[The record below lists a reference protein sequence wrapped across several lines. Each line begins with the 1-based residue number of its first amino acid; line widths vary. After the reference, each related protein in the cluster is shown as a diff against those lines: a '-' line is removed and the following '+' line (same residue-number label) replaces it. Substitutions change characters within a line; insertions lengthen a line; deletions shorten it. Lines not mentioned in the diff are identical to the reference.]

1 MENYGIKEGLS
12 EPITPKLFSQQ
23 NLLREVTNSQNKEV
37 EMNPSTSNKNLFQ
50 SAKQYMTPTSIKMMS
65 LSKSKMKLNE
75 ELEAS
80 GKKISGLDSKSAFS
94 KKRKYSEVIKEE
106 EDLKEKYQNSGI
118 DTKLDDCC
126 RKCGNKEKWI
136 EEFEGI
142 LEGEVDI
149 SNLIPNVIGEMGSI
163 MLEKNKVWLMILKIK
178 QSKGNLPL
186 VSLLLFYDN
195 FLKSIEKSLENLEGF
210 KDSFISEIKNY
221 ERQEI
226 LNQFAEIGVVFDEK
240 DYNSVNLDLLLERP
254 DLLYTPNNPNDSTK
268 KFKHTSHGGRFDH
281 VADSNYNNKL
291 NNKNDNEQGSSLKEY
306 QIQLNSKSKSKAVV
320 SIRNLNND
328 FNDSKHRPDNS
339 ANKDMAQ
346 SNSQQQS
353 ISLIDQSTL
362 SNQPSNK
369 KKKDDSKS
377 KIHFLI

>member
-1 MENYGIKEGLS
+1 MENYGIKEGIS
-12 EPITPKLFSQQ
+12 EPITPKRFSQQ

-37 EMNPSTSNKNLFQ
+37 EMNPSTSDNDLFQ
-50 SAKQYMTPTSIKMMS
+50 SAKQYMTTTSIKMMS

-80 GKKISGLDSKSAFS
+80 GKKISGLDSKSATS
-94 KKRKYSEVIKEE
+94 KKRKYREVIKEE

-136 EEFEGI
+136 EEFEGV

-178 QSKGNLPL
+178 QSKANLPL
-186 VSLLLFYDN
+186 GSLLLFYDN

-226 LNQFAEIGVVFDEK
+226 LNQFAEIGIVFDEK
-240 DYNSVNLDLLLERP
+240 DYNLVNLDLLLERP
-254 DLLYTPNNPNDSTK
+254 DLLYTPNNLKDSTK
-268 KFKHTSHGGRFDH
+268 KFKHSS
-281 VADSNYNNKL
+281 DSNYNNKL
-291 NNKNDNEQGSSLKEY
+291 NNKNDSEQGSSLKEY

-320 SIRNLNND
+320 SIRNLNNA

-339 ANKDMAQ
+339 ANMDMAQ

-353 ISLIDQSTL
+353 ISLIDNSTL
-362 SNQPSNK
+362 SNPTSNE